1 MKKIV
6 IFGTNAVGKSTI
18 YKNIQKIINLEEK
31 KDVISPIVNYVES
44 INEIN
49 GKPYSF
55 IDTSTFDFP
64 NKEDDLIE
72 KEIKKLNDKLI
83 SSSDLVIWV
92 IDSEKD
98 FSDYNFSLQEYLEK
112 KQKEYV
118 IIFNKFRFSEKRKD
132 EYLNNYYLQKLL
144 KNNIRSYFVSSFNE
158 KKGLRDLTEFL
169 SIEFNFKGRDS
180 VENDDFKPI
189 RLTIFGP
196 PNSGKSTLMNSLVKE
211 ERSVVSSLP
220 GTTKEAVLTWWSR
233 RNIDFQLKDTEGI
246 INEKRNNREVLRNCE
261 IAWAVIDVSTAI
273 TKQIL
278 QIVNLA
284 EKCEKAVIIILN
296 KTDLVDK
303 DQLEEKKEE
312 IRSRLKSFLFVPI
325 VCISAQTQKNIS
337 SLFKVL
343 DEMIEQS
350 NLKFSKN
357 AVCTQFDAML
367 EKNPPSS
374 INGKRL
380 KVYYGIQEK
389 GFVQKFIV
397 FVNNPK
403 LVHFSYERYLINNL
417 RKKFNITHL
426 PIKLFFKKS

>member
-6 IFGTNAVGKSTI
+6 IFGTNSVGKSTI
-18 YKNIQKIINLEEK
+18 YKNIQKIINSEEK
-31 KDVISPIVNYVES
+31 KNIINPIVNYVES

-49 GKPYSF
+49 GVAYNF
-55 IDTSTFDFP
+55 IDTSTFNFP

-72 KEIKKLNDKLI
+72 KGIKDLNDKLI
-83 SSSDLVIWV
+83 SSSDLIIWV

-112 KQKEYV
+112 KQKDY
-118 IIFNKFRFSEKRKD
+118 IIVFNKFKLGEKRKD
-132 EYLNNYYLQKLL
+132 EFLNNYYFQKLL
-144 KNNIRSYFVSSFNE
+144 KGNIRNYFVSSLSE
-158 KKGLRDLTEFL
+158 KKGLRELIDLLE
-169 SIEFNFKGRDS
+169 IEFNFQGTNSTES
-180 VENDDFKPI
+180 VDKQTK
-189 RLTIFGP
+189 LTIFGP

-211 ERSVVSSLP
+211 ERSVVSSIP
-220 GTTKEAVLTWWSR
+220 GTTKEAVVTWWSR

-246 INEKRNNREVLRNCE
+246 INEKRNNRDILRDCDV
-261 IAWAVIDVSTAI
+261 AWAVIDVSTAI

-303 DQLEEKKEE
+303 IELEEKKEE

-337 SLFKVL
+337 GLFKVL
-343 DEMIEQS
+343 DEMIDQS
-350 NLKFSKN
+350 EFNFSKN
-357 AVCTQFDAML
+357 AVCSQFDAML

-380 KVYYGIQEK
+380 KVYYAIQEK

-403 LVHFSYERYLINNL
+403 LVHFSYERYLVNNL

-426 PIKLFFKKS
+426 PVKLFFKKS